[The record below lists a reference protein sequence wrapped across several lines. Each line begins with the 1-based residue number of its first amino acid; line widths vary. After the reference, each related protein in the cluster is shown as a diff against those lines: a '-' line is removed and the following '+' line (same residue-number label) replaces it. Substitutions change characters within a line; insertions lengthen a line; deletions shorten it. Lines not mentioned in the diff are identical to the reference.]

1 MNEKHT
7 KLTDLLT
14 LLVFTVF
21 ALCVLLVN
29 GLTESTLNS
38 CFVTLMLGIACRYA
52 AENRRNLKPNEHKV

>member
-1 MNEKHT
+1 MRMFEI
-7 KLTDLLT
+7 LRIESA
-14 LLVFTVF
+14 VRG
-21 ALCVLLVN
+21 VLLVN